1 MTPHVTAAVPKL
13 KNVFARCQRWPG
25 LCLCFAALS
34 WKAPALPDHFP
45 LSVGADVSCLPT
57 SCFSTPWA
65 FPEDPT
71 CSVKFPAQHTCC
83 STSSLGGTRVTDPMP
98 EDSEEGHSASG
109 PLGMLY
115 SDRRAAAKTRAC
127 SFLLWSLSCKGLV
140 FGTPERKTQRME
152 QNQAESQCHQVV
164 SLALNCSSSDFL

>member
-13 KNVFARCQRWPG
+13 KNVFVRCQRWPG

-83 STSSLGGTRVTDPMP
+83 STSSSGAHGSVSRCRRTVRKGILQGGPWECSIPT
-98 EDSEEGHSASG
+98 EEMQPKPGPAPSCPGACLVRAWCLG
-109 PLGMLY
+109 PLNERLRER
-115 SDRRAAAKTRAC
+115 SKTR
-127 SFLLWSLSCKGLV
+127 LSPNATK
-140 FGTPERKTQRME
+140 
-152 QNQAESQCHQVV
+152 S
-164 SLALNCSSSDFL
+164 